1 MVTDPGAGVGVEDT
15 LVVLKQ
21 SQWELVTGDV
31 AEEEDGYKPEVQS
44 MTVTGTATWAVAGP

>member
-1 MVTDPGAGVGVEDT
+1 MGVEDT